1 MNLVK
6 SVALVIAL
14 MAATISY
21 SFAQAP
27 NSTQQSD
34 SVITA
39 TVKVKGITCSS
50 DLKTIASNVEK
61 LKGVKSCKPGK
72 TGPTTTFEIKYTSA
86 VVTEKEIYAAIEET
100 GGCKNPADRPYK
112 VKK

>member
-1 MNLVK
+1 MNFIKPLLFLIVLTLASTSIIK
-6 SVALVIAL
+6 
-14 MAATISY
+14 
-21 SFAQAP
+21 AQSP
-27 NSTQQSD
+27 NTTQQSD

-50 DLKTIASNVEK
+50 DLKTIATNVEK

-72 TGPTTTFEIKYTSA
+72 TGPTSTFEIRYTSSL
-86 VVTEKEIYAAIEET
+86 VSEKEIYAAIEET